1 MTVVS
6 LSSISRKSGGW
17 RTTLAPARAAAVEK
31 DDTLHHQAPRFQ
43 LFPNL
48 RPSQARLTPRRPVT
62 EVSHTSPP
70 RVPTPACICRR
81 AHMHE
86 CSLTHTCIRTR
97 AHTHRHRHR
106 HRHTETRIYTCTQF
120 SSHSPSSL
128 SLFSSLAHSLARSLA
143 LYASVRALSL
153 HARQTLQLGRTRSR
167 QRTSQH
173 AGMRPIH
180 AQPARSGK
188 LNSSSCATLS

>member
-81 AHMHE
+81 AHMHV
-86 CSLTHTCIRTR
+86 CSLTHACIRTR

-106 HRHTETRIYTCTQF
+106 HRHTETRISHTHAH
-120 SSHSPSSL
+120 SSRLTHPPL
-128 SLFSSLAHSLARSLA
+128 SLCFPLSLARSLCECV
-143 LYASVRALSL
+143 SVVAACTPNSA
-153 HARQTLQLGRTRSR
+153 ARSDNIQAKDLPARG
-167 QRTSQH
+167 H
-173 AGMRPIH
+173 AG
-180 AQPARSGK
+180 RSMHSK
-188 LNSSSCATLS
+188 HVAVS